1 MQSTPDAPIPD
12 DAPTDSP
19 GVTRTVFGRTLRGEV
34 VHRLE
39 LRLPSGASA
48 AVLTRGATLQQL
60 RVPDRDGTLGDVVVG
75 LADVAA
81 YEADTGYLGAVVGRV
96 ANRIAGGRFTL
107 DGTVHQVPVND
118 GAQALHGGVEGFD
131 ARVWHAEEV
140 TGGSGPAV
148 RLRLVSPDGDM
159 GFPGELLAEVVYAL
173 SEDADG
179 VHLELAYRAGT
190 DAATPVSLTNHAY
203 LNLDGAGAGSI
214 EDHELVLAAGRY
226 LPVDDGLIPTGE
238 LADVAGTPFD
248 FRTPRRIGASLRDAD
263 PQLLLAGGYDHDW
276 VLDDC
281 GPGRFATAAV
291 LTSARSGRT
300 LTVATDRPGVQFYT
314 GNFLTGSARTPQ
326 GRPVR
331 QGDALCLETQAHP
344 DAVNQPALRTAEA
357 GDVVLRPGQVWE
369 TRTVLTLTAG

>member
-1 MQSTPDAPIPD
+1 MPSDTTAENPSSPDA
-12 DAPTDSP
+12 A
-19 GVTRTVFGRTLRGEV
+19 VTRTVFGRTLRGEV

-48 AVLTRGATLQQL
+48 AVLTRGAALQQL
-60 RVPDRDGTLGDVVVG
+60 RVPDRDGTLGDVVAG

-96 ANRIAGGRFTL
+96 ANRIAGGRFTV
-107 DGTVHQVPVND
+107 DGTEHQVPVND

-131 ARVWHAEEV
+131 QRVWHAEEV
-140 TGGSGPAV
+140 GGGAGPAV

-159 GFPGELLAEVVYAL
+159 GFPGELLAEVVYTL
-173 SEDADG
+173 SEDASG

-203 LNLDGAGAGSI
+203 LNLDGPGTGTI

-226 LPVDDGLIPTGE
+226 LPVDGGLIPTGE
-238 LADVAGTPFD
+238 LADVTGTPFD

-263 PQLLLAGGYDHDW
+263 PQLLLAGGYDHNW

-281 GPGRFATAAV
+281 GPGRPATAAV

-300 LTVATDRPGVQFYT
+300 LTVTTDRPGVQFYS

-331 QGDALCLETQAHP
+331 QGDALCLETQALP
-344 DAVNQPALRTAEA
+344 DAVNRPAFRAEEF

-369 TRTVLTLTAG
+369 TRTVLTLSAG